1 MIHDPLDAG
10 VPRLRYTPLGMTGH
24 SWDRLFFI
32 SGTPPNVTLGS
43 KLSNLV
49 LPMHRFAFLLFV
61 FPLAAVAA
69 VPLAPGDSVRLT
81 RGETLFFK
89 TDKLIDAP
97 NGQEFPLLQLDAV
110 RKVAYVAFTKR
121 DGSVIAAT
129 VPNDAV
135 EAAPADGWTELVRGA
150 EAFRDQ
156 RYDEAKR
163 LLGRAGQDPQQKA
176 LAAAVGARVNG
187 ALVAAGN
194 ARAGR
199 ATFVTMLQGL
209 RETAEGLVKLG
220 HLSLAVSLDEG
231 ADKLATAVGGEGLP
245 PSKIDRAALG
255 KSAAISARAVARTRQ
270 AVALHK
276 LVEAS
281 KEIEEGLQ
289 AEPTRPELKAYDAKV
304 KKDLDEAKSRFEQA
318 DKMRHF
324 PKGEVH
330 ALTAIE
336 HGLKLAADFPQLLA
350 LKKEMSS
357 AFEER
362 TSPPVTPEFLAA
374 AKVSTSRAALEQGHK
389 LYTTRCTECHDLELL
404 DSRGASGWQ
413 RTVAGMSRRA
423 NLTDAEQQRIL
434 DYIAAAQISVEALAS
449 K

>member
-1 MIHDPLDAG
+1 MLRPALLVSILLPAICATAAG
-10 VPRLRYTPLGMTGH
+10 
-24 SWDRLFFI
+24 
-32 SGTPPNVTLGS
+32 
-43 KLSNLV
+43 
-49 LPMHRFAFLLFV
+49 
-61 FPLAAVAA
+61 
-69 VPLAPGDSVRLT
+69 PLAPGDSVRLT
-81 RGETLFFK
+81 RGETLLFK
-89 TDKLIDAP
+89 NERLLDAP
-97 NGQEFPLLQLDAV
+97 KGQDFPLLQHDAIKRV
-110 RKVAYVAFTKR
+110 VYVAFTKR

-129 VPNDAV
+129 LPNDAV
-135 EAAPADGWTELVRGA
+135 EASPADGWTDLVRGV

-163 LLGRAGQDPQQKA
+163 LLARAAQDPQRKA
-176 LAAAVGARVNG
+176 LAVAVAARVNG

-199 ATFVTMLQGL
+199 ATFVITLQGL
-209 RETAEGLVKLG
+209 RDTAEGLVKLG
-220 HLSLAVSLDEG
+220 HVSLAVPLDEG
-231 ADKLATAVGGEGLP
+231 ADKLAAAVGGEGLP
-245 PSKIDRAALG
+245 VTKIDRATLG
-255 KSAAISARAVARTRQ
+255 KNAATAARAVARVRQ

-289 AEPTRPELKAYDAKV
+289 AEPTRSELKAYESKV

-336 HGLKLAADFPQLLA
+336 HGLKLASDYPQLIA
-350 LKKEMSS
+350 LKSEMSS
-357 AFEER
+357 AFLER

-374 AKVSTSRAALEQGHK
+374 AKVSTSRAALEEGHK

-423 NLTDAEQQRIL
+423 NLSDAEQQRIL